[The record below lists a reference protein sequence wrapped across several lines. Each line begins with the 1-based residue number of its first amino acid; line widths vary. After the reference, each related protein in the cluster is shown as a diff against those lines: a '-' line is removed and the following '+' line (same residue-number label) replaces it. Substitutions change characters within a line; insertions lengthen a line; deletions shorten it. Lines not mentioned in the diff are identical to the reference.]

1 MEYRP
6 KEVFIPFRQSIGR
19 AAEAVAENGARVRRG
34 DLIAKAAEGLSS
46 NIYASIDG
54 TVTDI
59 GVQGARIVSRV

>member
-1 MEYRP
+1 MSGYDLI
-6 KEVFIPFRQSIGR
+6 VVGAG
-19 AAEAVAENGARVRRG
+19 AAGMMAAGTAAENGARVRRG

-59 GVQGARIVSRV
+59 GVQGARIVSGV